1 MMIKKRQV
9 EEVIEDVRIYNQ
21 DFEKNYYD
29 GYSDFQ
35 FPFTV
40 SFYEHG
46 KFEVEIV
53 GKKATVKK
61 IKQ

>member
-1 MMIKKRQV
+1 MIKKRKI
-9 EEVIEDVRIYNQ
+9 EEVIEDARIYGQN
-21 DFEKNYYD
+21 FEKNYCD

-40 SFYEHG
+40 SFFEHG

-53 GKKATVKK
+53 GKKAIVKK
-61 IKQ
+61 IDE